1 LIYTIFTFLQHVGVK
16 ADVVDVRTGAEQT
29 TNDFRFTW
37 CQERG
42 KESAGLRHVV
52 PKTYKGA
59 FFAFRFFSFRGPSG
73 SWFGTDAFL
82 FFFFGW

>member
-1 LIYTIFTFLQHVGVK
+1 M
-16 ADVVDVRTGAEQT
+16 VDVRTGAEKT

-52 PKTYKGA
+52 PKAYKGA
-59 FFAFRFFSFRGPSG
+59 FFWTMFCVFFVPFRSG
-73 SWFGTDAFL
+73 VGLVLTVFL
-82 FFFFGW
+82 FGWIG

>member
-1 LIYTIFTFLQHVGVK
+1 M
-16 ADVVDVRTGAEQT
+16 VDVRTGAEQT

-59 FFAFRFFSFRGPSG
+59 FFWTMFCFFLIFVPFRSGVGLILTVLFLVGLGRG
-73 SWFGTDAFL
+73 DAL
-82 FFFFGW
+82 A

>member
-1 LIYTIFTFLQHVGVK
+1 
-16 ADVVDVRTGAEQT
+16 VDVRTGAEQT

-42 KESAGLRHVV
+42 KESVGLRHVV

-59 FFAFRFFSFRGPSG
+59 V
-73 SWFGTDAFL
+73 
-82 FFFFGW
+82 FFFVLWFDADGVSWLCRSDALARRKESVGAWGRD